1 MKSEGA
7 AVVYT
12 LALEERYTPGRTPH
26 TATVDVEVK
35 AASYTFGI
43 ALFMALAL
51 AARESRRVRAIALGV
66 AVLVILPAWGVA
78 FDALRQLQ
86 AAPEVQPFLPWT
98 PAAREAIAL
107 GYQVGALLLPTLG
120 PIVLWVAVSRA
131 AWFDITGKPTAASN
145 TPGA

>member
-1 MKSEGA
+1 MKSDGA
-7 AVVYT
+7 SVVYT
-12 LALEERYTPGRTPH
+12 MTLEERYTPGRTPR

-35 AASYTFGI
+35 AANYTFGI
-43 ALFMALAL
+43 ALFVALAL
-51 AARESRRVRAIALGV
+51 AARESRRARAIALGV

-86 AAPEVQPFLPWT
+86 AAPEVQPFLAWP

-120 PIVLWVAVSRA
+120 PVALWVAVSHA
-131 AWFDITGKPTAASN
+131 AWFGATGRPTEASSR
-145 TPGA
+145 PGA